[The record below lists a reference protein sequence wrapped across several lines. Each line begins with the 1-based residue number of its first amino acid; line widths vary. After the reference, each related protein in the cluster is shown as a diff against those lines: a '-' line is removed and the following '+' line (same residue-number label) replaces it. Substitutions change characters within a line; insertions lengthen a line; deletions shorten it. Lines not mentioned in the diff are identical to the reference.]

1 MPLLV
6 PEPISTKVIFFR
18 SVRDPQHFQLIYTK
32 KKSQVSVDQHGI
44 CKTYPALFT
53 KLTTSQKLCLLR

>member
-32 KKSQVSVDQHGI
+32 KKKVQFQSINMVFVKPIQLYLQS
-44 CKTYPALFT
+44 
-53 KLTTSQKLCLLR
+53 